1 MRILIAEDDTASRRL
16 LQASLAR
23 WGYEVIVTS
32 DGQQAWEQ
40 LQLPNAPPLLILD
53 WLMPG
58 LDGIDVCRKARAHKN
73 LRSAHIIL
81 LTSRDT
87 KDDLVQGLEAGADDY
102 VTKPFDPEELK
113 ARVHVG
119 SRVVQ
124 LQRALADRVQ
134 ELEAALS
141 REKLLQGLLPICCY
155 CKKIRDDSN
164 YWHQV
169 ENYVSEHADVRFS
182 HSVCPECTGKFRK
195 DMGLSEE
202 DSPKK

>member
-1 MRILIAEDDTASRRL
+1 MKILISEDEPASRRL
-16 LQASLAR
+16 LEATLTK

-32 DGQQAWEQ
+32 DGKQAWEQ
-40 LQLPNAPPLLILD
+40 LQTPHPPPLLILD
-53 WLMPG
+53 WLMPE
-58 LDGIDVCRKARAHKN
+58 LDGIDVCRNARAHKN
-73 LRSAHIIL
+73 LRSAYIIL
-81 LTSRDT
+81 LTSRGGT
-87 KDDLVQGLEAGADDY
+87 HDLVQGLEAGADDY
-102 VTKPFDPEELK
+102 VTKPFDPEELQ

-124 LQRALADRVQ
+124 LQRTLADRVQ

-169 ENYVSEHADVRFS
+169 ESYVSDHADVHFS
-182 HSVCPECTGKFRK
+182 HSVCPECTAKFRK
-195 DMGLSEE
+195 DMGLSED
-202 DSPKK
+202 DSPKI